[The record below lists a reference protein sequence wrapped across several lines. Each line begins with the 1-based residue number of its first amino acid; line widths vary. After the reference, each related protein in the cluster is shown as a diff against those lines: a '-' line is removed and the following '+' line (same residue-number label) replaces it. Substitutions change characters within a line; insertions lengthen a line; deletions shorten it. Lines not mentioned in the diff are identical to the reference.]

1 MGGNYQKDMF
11 RQLAELMERV
21 DTLETACKVGRQEI
35 KWLSAENN
43 RLQKENESLREEIN
57 VLKEKCDTLTVE
69 NEQLK
74 KENALL
80 RDDNERMKR
89 ILGNNS
95 SNSSLPPSTD
105 KDGKGGSN
113 GTPRS
118 ANTYNGRKKGDR
130 KPGGQ
135 AGHKGSCLS
144 RSEIE
149 KGIKEGAFEHR
160 VEEVGNP
167 AARPGMT
174 YITRYRLDLKFQPV
188 VTEFRI
194 YAGEDGKYHVP
205 ENLNTEIAYGDTLK
219 GFCAYL
225 YSEGVMSVERI
236 AECISSITGGVLSL
250 STGSV
255 YSFIDAFS
263 KGCAVE
269 EAKIEED
276 LMNGHVTCTDG
287 TTVSLNG
294 KKTNIRN
301 FSNENSV
308 LYYHTGK
315 KSVAALQKIP
325 FLRKYTGILSHD
337 HETALFH
344 FGTGHAECNVHI
356 GRYLEKN
363 TEETGNSWSRDMYS
377 FLTGMND
384 MRNGLIAAGA
394 TGVDGEKLLIYHARY
409 DAILCKAE
417 IQNAQT
423 KGKLAKSEENRLIR
437 RLRKYKKNHLLF
449 LIDFQVPFSNNM
461 SERDLR
467 KCKNRQKMSG
477 GFRTPEGVKM
487 YCSIMSV
494 VETAKRRGLNIL
506 ETIASVIDGRR
517 VFG

>member
-11 RQLAELMERV
+11 RQLTELMERV
-21 DTLETACKVGRQEI
+21 DVLETTSTTNRQEI
-35 KWLSAENN
+35 KWLSAENR
-43 RLQKENESLREEIN
+43 RLQKENKSLREEIV

-69 NEQLK
+69 NEQLN

-80 RDDNERMKR
+80 RNDNERMKR

-105 KDGKGGSN
+105 KDGKGGGN
-113 GTPRS
+113 GASRS
-118 ANTYNGRKKGDR
+118 ANTYNGRTKGDR

-144 RSEIE
+144 KSEIE
-149 KGIKEGAFEHR
+149 KGIREGAFEHH

-167 AARPGMT
+167 ASRPGMT

-205 ENLNTEIAYGDTLK
+205 ENLNADVAYGDTLK

-236 AECISSITGGVLSL
+236 AECISSITGGIMSI

-255 YSFIDAFS
+255 YSFIEAFS
-263 KGCAVE
+263 KGCPIE
-269 EAKIEED
+269 EAKIED
-276 LMNGHVTCTDG
+276 SLLNGPVACTDG
-287 TTVSLNG
+287 TTVSMDG

-315 KSVAALQKIP
+315 KSLAALQMIP
-325 FLRKYTGILSHD
+325 FLQKYTGILSHD
-337 HETALFH
+337 HETALYH
-344 FGTGHAECNVHI
+344 FGTDHAECNVHI

-363 TEETGNSWSRDMYS
+363 TEETGNSWSRDMYG
-377 FLTGMND
+377 FLIGMNK
-384 MRNGLIAAGA
+384 MRNGLIAGGA
-394 TGVDGEKLLIYHARY
+394 IEVGEEKLVRYRARY
-409 DAILCKAE
+409 DEILCKAE

-423 KGKLAKSEENRLIR
+423 KGRLAKSEENRLIR
-437 RLRKYKKNHLLF
+437 RLRKYKENHLLF
-449 LIDFQVPFSNNM
+449 LVDFRVPFSNNM

-506 ETIASVIDGRR
+506 KTIASIIDGRR
-517 VFG
+517 VFE